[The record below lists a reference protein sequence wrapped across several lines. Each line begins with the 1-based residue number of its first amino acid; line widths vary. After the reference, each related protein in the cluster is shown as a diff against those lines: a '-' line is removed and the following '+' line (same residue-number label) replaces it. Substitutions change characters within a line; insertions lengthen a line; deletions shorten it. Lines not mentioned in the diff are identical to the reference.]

1 MLFAFWSPHC
11 AILPLFLLP
20 ELPIAMHP
28 IEMVDLK
35 RQHLAIRKELNAA
48 YEEVMNTAGFIN
60 GPSVQKF
67 ATELEQYIGAH
78 VVPCANGTDALQI
91 CLMALKLKPGAKV
104 LVPAFT
110 YVATAEVAA
119 LLGYELIFADVDPE
133 DFNLT
138 PDEVA
143 KAFEQHPDIQVVVPV
158 HLFGQMAPMEPIL
171 KLAKAHGAYVVEDMA
186 QAIGAHY
193 SQNGLQGMA
202 GTLGHMS
209 ATSFFPSKNLG
220 CMGDGGAIIS
230 PDKGRAAFAKTIA
243 NHGQGEQYVHEEVGV
258 NSRLDGLQAAFL
270 SVKLKQLD
278 KYIARRQEA
287 AGFYDECLG
296 QIDGLRT
303 PVRRPYST
311 HVYHQYTLKWERGN
325 RDALLNHLAEKG
337 IPAKIYYPIPLYKQ
351 KAYQAC
357 TFAPQA
363 LSVTEILSEQV
374 LSLPMHTEL
383 DQEQLHY
390 ICDTLIG
397 WCKIH

>member
-1 MLFAFWSPHC
+1 
-11 AILPLFLLP
+11 
-20 ELPIAMHP
+20 MHP

-35 RQHLAIRKELNAA
+35 RQHHAIRKELNAA
-48 YEEVMNTAGFIN
+48 YEEVMDSAGFIN
-60 GPSVQKF
+60 GPSVNTF
-67 ATELEQYIGAH
+67 VTELEQYLGAH

-91 CLMALKLKPGAKV
+91 CLMSLNLKPGAKV

-133 DFNLT
+133 DFNLS
-138 PDEVA
+138 PQEVA

-193 SQNGLQGMA
+193 SQKGLEGMA
-202 GTLGHMS
+202 GTLGHIS

-220 CMGDGGAIIS
+220 CMGDGGAIVS
-230 PDKGRAAFAKTIA
+230 SDKQRAALAKTIA
-243 NHGQGEQYVHEEVGV
+243 NHGQGKLYEHEEVGV

-287 AGFYDECLG
+287 AGFYDERLG
-296 QIDGLRT
+296 QIDGLHI
-303 PVRRPYST
+303 PVKRPYSS

-325 RDALLNHLAEKG
+325 KEELLNHLAEKG
-337 IPAKIYYPIPLYKQ
+337 IPAKVYYPIPLYKQ
-351 KAYQAC
+351 KAYGNGRFVPKELPC
-357 TFAPQA
+357 TAS
-363 LSVTEILSEQV
+363 LVNQV
-374 LSLPMHTEL
+374 FSLPMHTEL

-397 WCKIH
+397 WCKRH